1 MTKLRVTT
9 DRLNGASKGDIID
22 VADSSVV
29 EYLINSLQ
37 VELVE
42 DVPVADVVTKVKNAA
57 TKVGRRKRKD

>member
-22 VADSSVV
+22 VADLSVV

-37 VELVE
+37 VERVE
-42 DVPVADVVTKVKNAA
+42 DAPVADVVTKVKNAA

>member
-9 DRLNGASKGDIID
+9 DRLNGANKGDIID

-29 EYLINSLQ
+29 EYLLNSLQ
-37 VELVE
+37 VELFE
-42 DVPVADVVTKVKNAA
+42 DAPVADVVTKVKNAA

>member
-9 DRLNGASKGDIID
+9 DRLNGAKKGDIID
-22 VADSSVV
+22 VADLSVV
-29 EYLINSLQ
+29 EYLLNSLQ

-42 DVPVADVVTKVKNAA
+42 DDPVADVVTKVKNAA

>member
-9 DRLNGASKGDIID
+9 DRLNGANKGDIID

-37 VELVE
+37 VELIE
-42 DVPVADVVTKVKNAA
+42 DDPVADVVTKVKNAA

>member
-37 VELVE
+37 VERVE
-42 DVPVADVVTKVKNAA
+42 DAPVADVVTKVKNAA

>member
-9 DRLNGASKGDIID
+9 DRLNGANKGDIID

-29 EYLINSLQ
+29 EYLLNSLQ

-42 DVPVADVVTKVKNAA
+42 DAPVVDVVTKVKNAA

>member
-22 VADSSVV
+22 VADSRVV

-37 VELVE
+37 VELIE
-42 DVPVADVVTKVKNAA
+42 DAPVADVVTKV
-57 TKVGRRKRKD
+57 

>member
-9 DRLNGASKGDIID
+9 DRLNGARKGDIID
-22 VADSSVV
+22 VADSSIV

-42 DVPVADVVTKVKNAA
+42 DAPVADVVTKVKNAA

>member
-29 EYLINSLQ
+29 EYLLNSLQ